1 MTTPVAYDFRK
12 PPPGELG
19 RQAERWLAASCRRM
33 GGPWAR
39 MLPYTAELKVGNVEV
54 VGASAGLSA
63 LPDDATAIPL
73 TAEGDDGTILL
84 IIRRPFLLAL
94 LAGLVGE
101 APTALSPD
109 RDPTELELSL
119 VGYLV
124 RELFLDPLERGWPA
138 AAPPKFTPG
147 PPMPPRLAYTGPS
160 SELVLFATLNAAVPY
175 GEHPV
180 YFIVPRSGLG
190 DRLAAA
196 DSPAAAVVPAG
207 SSKHIEALVREMSVE
222 LTVLLGTADL
232 TMSEIGGLRTGDVLV
247 LRQKVDQPLDGLL
260 SGERKFRVWPGV
272 IGERA
277 AVVIDAPADEG

>member
-1 MTTPVAYDFRK
+1 MTPVAYDFRK

-19 RQAERWLAASCRRM
+19 RQAGRWLMAACRRM
-33 GGPWAR
+33 SGPWSR
-39 MLPYTAELKVGNVEV
+39 LLPYAAELRVGNVEV
-54 VGASAGLSA
+54 VGAAAGLSA

-73 TAEGDDGTILL
+73 TAEGDDGTLL
-84 IIRRPFLLAL
+84 LVVRRPFLLAL

-101 APTALSPD
+101 TPTALAAD

-124 RELFLDPLERGWPA
+124 RELFLDSIERSWPA
-138 AAPPKFTPG
+138 ANPPKLTPG
-147 PPMPPRLAYTGPS
+147 APTPPRLAWPGASTD
-160 SELVLFATLNAAVPY
+160 LVLFITLDVTAPF

-180 YFIVPRSGLG
+180 YLIVPRSGLG
-190 DRLAAA
+190 ARLATA
-196 DSPAAAVVPAG
+196 DSPAAPVAVSAPSAQ
-207 SSKHIEALVREMSVE
+207 IEALVREMSVE

-232 TMSEIGGLRTGDVLV
+232 TMKAIGNIKAGDVVV

-260 SGERKFRVWPGV
+260 SGARKFRVWPGV
-272 IGERA
+272 IGEKA